1 MLKSA
6 YPKNSGYNLE
16 FRFVADGRNQFVDTW
31 GVAGSDKEAGPSD
44 SKDTGCL
51 TIKSAKCGLEIGRNG
66 DLQNLCPCH
75 SAGPKVRIPAWVLV
89 TSTGVGLSPFLR
101 SYAAS
106 APYRETIA
114 ARDIRLRSR
123 SDRRRATAWRLSC
136 PAAAIT
142 AASDGLTLL
151 PARPGSPAAYCHR
164 LGARLPPQTCIGAF
178 DCAHDRPTIAEIRH
192 FQNPSIGPVPMTAI
206 FAFRFAINIRKP

>member
-31 GVAGSDKEAGPSD
+31 GVPGSDKEAGPSD

-114 ARDIRLRSR
+114 ARNIRLRSR
-123 SDRRRATAWRLSC
+123 PDRRRATAWRLSC

-151 PARPGSPAAYCHR
+151 PARRVALQPIAIALALGCH
-164 LGARLPPQTCIGAF
+164 
-178 DCAHDRPTIAEIRH
+178 HRPVSVHST
-192 FQNPSIGPVPMTAI
+192 VPMIGLRSPRYGI
-206 FAFRFAINIRKP
+206 FKTLR